1 MPFKKIQL
9 RPGIVRD
16 VTNFSNEGGW
26 YDCDNVRFR
35 MGMPES
41 IGGWIELL
49 NGGSTTNALETTYGV
64 CRCLHQW
71 TTLAGQ
77 QFTAIGTDKK
87 LLLLNQTTVS
97 NITPVGPP
105 ITLLPNPLKM
115 IQAPGVGPP
124 TSNSLRVEHIGHGRV
139 TGDSVIISG
148 ATAVGGFSAVDINK
162 EFQIEVIDADS
173 YRISMATSVP
183 FISTSGGGSAVVATY
198 EIPIG
203 SASNTFV
210 SGGWGVGTWGQGT
223 WGTPRSGLE
232 SGIRI
237 WSIDNF
243 GEDLVAAIIGG
254 KIYYWDASV
263 GVGARAVELSSIAG
277 SNQCPTI
284 NSAGIA
290 VSEGDRHLLVFGAN
304 EVGSA
309 AADPLLIRW
318 GNQESLVEWEPRR
331 DTTAGGLRVSAGS
344 RIIAQTRGR
353 QETVIWTDIGI
364 NALTFV
370 GPPYTFGLNTTAQNV
385 SIVGPNAVIEARNQL
400 YWMDLNAFRFYNGS
414 VNSLPCTVQSYV
426 FDDFNWFQRAK
437 VCAGHNSRFNEV
449 WWWYPS
455 ADSIENNRYVAYNYV
470 DNYWIIGSM
479 SRTAWLDSS
488 FSGYPIAWGTEINQY
503 RLFQHETGV
512 NRILRTLSGNLQV
525 YSLASHVEGSDLTLL
540 DGESFAFISRIA
552 PDFSKTGAST
562 NGPVVFEIKQR
573 NFPQNT
579 SAAGFSGALVSTS
592 NPKELFV
599 RVRTRQFALRVS
611 SNTIDLGWRLGTTR
625 FDIRE
630 DGRKQ

>member
-49 NGGSTTNALETTYGV
+49 DGGDSVSLPSVGYGV

-97 NITPVGPP
+97 NITPVEPPIALAANPFTMNQNPGGPP
-105 ITLLPNPLKM
+105 FF
-115 IQAPGVGPP
+115 
-124 TSNSLRVEHIGHGRV
+124 SSSLRVQHVGHGRV
-139 TGDSVIISG
+139 TGDSVIFSG
-148 ATAVGGFSAVDINK
+148 ASSFGGFSAADINK
-162 EFQIEVIDADS
+162 EFQITVVNANS
-173 YRISMATSVP
+173 YDITMS
-183 FISTSGGGSAVVATY
+183 STVSYTAGSGGGSSVVATY

-203 SASNTFV
+203 SSSNAFV

-232 SGIRI
+232 SGIRV

-254 KIYYWDASV
+254 KIYYWDASA
-263 GVGARAVELSSIAG
+263 GVGSRAVELSSIAG

-290 VSEGDRHLLVFGAN
+290 VSEGDRHLLVFGSN
-304 EVGSA
+304 EFGSA
-309 AADPLLIRW
+309 TADPLLIRW

-370 GPPYTFGLNTTAQNV
+370 GPPYTFGLNTTAQSV

-488 FSGYPIAWGTEINQY
+488 FSGYPIAWGTEMDRY
-503 RLFQHETGV
+503 RLFQH
-512 NRILRTLSGNLQV
+512 
-525 YSLASHVEGSDLTLL
+525 
-540 DGESFAFISRIA
+540 
-552 PDFSKTGAST
+552 
-562 NGPVVFEIKQR
+562 
-573 NFPQNT
+573 
-579 SAAGFSGALVSTS
+579 
-592 NPKELFV
+592 
-599 RVRTRQFALRVS
+599 
-611 SNTIDLGWRLGTTR
+611 
-625 FDIRE
+625 
-630 DGRKQ
+630 